1 MPRTDEKD
9 NLSIVAGRPA
19 IPAPGSIPNHGY
31 LGLLK
36 VEEQEIYDDLKFS
49 RTDNKSE
56 EYISA
61 ILCFIFA
68 LDNQVYIS
76 RIRQSRTRRLLNASQ

>member
-1 MPRTDEKD
+1 MPQTEDKKD

-36 VEEQEIYDDLKFS
+36 VEEQEIYDDLKFP
-49 RTDNKSE
+49 RTDNTSE
-56 EYISA
+56 DYIST
-61 ILCFIFA
+61 
-68 LDNQVYIS
+68 Q
-76 RIRQSRTRRLLNASQ
+76 